1 MKPSG
6 VRAALGTLE
15 NPDDKAPT
23 LAEINLCKLRGQS
36 SVAIA
41 LAQQRL
47 ESVPD
52 CATTH
57 ALLGELYENAGH
69 AADARHH
76 YALAVDCAP
85 GNQDHADRL
94 RRVMRTREDIVARD
108 STPKERSQAR
118 KQTSGKT
125 GPTPRRKTLSFVA
138 GVATWYTALPQAVK
152 LGLLAA
158 GAIAFTLAG
167 IAVGTSLINR
177 GPDPARAKQQPT
189 YPKFDQPRQSSS
201 SGDDNTQ
208 SQPTLA
214 EGAKPPILGASA
226 ETSGAPLPDDDP
238 IDLPGTQN
246 LTWDPERKRLTF
258 DVTTEIPKLGV
269 QQQRNQLRQLAL
281 KWLDHA
287 FSAEPDAAE
296 AVVNLIAGPP
306 KMTLVTLGATRSQI
320 DAARNADLPADSA
333 VSIEMWATP
342 FKN

>member
-1 MKPSG
+1 MKQSG
-6 VRAALGTLE
+6 APGALGTLE
-15 NPDDKAPT
+15 SPDAEAPT

-47 ESVPD
+47 ESVPA

-69 AADARHH
+69 ITDARQH

-94 RRVMRTREDIVARD
+94 RRVMGMRADTVSKA
-108 STPKERSQAR
+108 PKPKRQPASGTKQR
-118 KQTSGKT
+118 KRGAANPLPALQ
-125 GPTPRRKTLSFVA
+125 
-138 GVATWYTALPQAVK
+138 TWYAALPQSVK
-152 LGLLAA
+152 LGLLVA
-158 GAIAFTLAG
+158 GAVAFTLGG

-177 GPDPARAKQQPT
+177 GPDPARAKQQST

-201 SGDDNTQ
+201 SGEDGQQ
-208 SQPTLA
+208 SQSNLA

-226 ETSGAPLPDDDP
+226 ETSGAGLPDDDP

-258 DVTTEIPKLGV
+258 DVPTEIPKLGV
-269 QQQRNQLRQLAL
+269 QQQRMQLRQLAL
-281 KWLDHA
+281 QWLDHA
-287 FSAEPDAAE
+287 FTAEPDAAE
-296 AVVNLIAGPP
+296 AVVNLVAGSP
-306 KMTLVTLGATRSQI
+306 KMTLVTLGATRIQI
-320 DAARNADLPADSA
+320 DTARNAELPADSV
-333 VSIEMWATP
+333 VSIETWATP

>member
-1 MKPSG
+1 M
-6 VRAALGTLE
+6 GTLE
-15 NPDDKAPT
+15 SPDVEAPT

-69 AADARHH
+69 ITDARHH

-85 GNQDHADRL
+85 GNQEHADRL
-94 RRVMRTREDIVARD
+94 RRVMGMRADTA
-108 STPKERSQAR
+108 SQASKQPASGTKLR
-118 KQTSGKT
+118 KPVSGN
-125 GPTPRRKTLSFVA
+125 PLPALR
-138 GVATWYTALPQAVK
+138 TWYSALPQSVK
-152 LGLLAA
+152 LGLLVA
-158 GAIAFTLAG
+158 GAVAFTLGG

-177 GPDPARAKQQPT
+177 GPDPARAKQQST

-201 SGDDNTQ
+201 NGDDGQQ
-208 SQPTLA
+208 SQSTLA

-226 ETSGAPLPDDDP
+226 QTSGAGLPDDDP

-269 QQQRNQLRQLAL
+269 QQQRMQLRKFAL
-281 KWLDHA
+281 QWLNNA
-287 FSAEPDAAE
+287 LLAEPDAAE
-296 AVVNLIAGPP
+296 AVVNLESGSP
-306 KMTLVTLGATRSQI
+306 KMTLVTLGATRIQI
-320 DAARNADLPADSA
+320 DTARNAELPADSA
-333 VSIEMWATP
+333 VSIEIWATP
-342 FKN
+342 FKK

>member
-1 MKPSG
+1 MKQSG
-6 VRAALGTLE
+6 APGALGTLE
-15 NPDDKAPT
+15 SPDAEAPT

-69 AADARHH
+69 ITDARHH
-76 YALAVDCAP
+76 FALAVDCAP

-94 RRVMRTREDIVARD
+94 RRVMGMRTDTVSKA
-108 STPKERSQAR
+108 PKSKRQPASR
-118 KQTSGKT
+118 T
-125 GPTPRRKTLSFVA
+125 TPRKRETGTLISAAATCYA
-138 GVATWYTALPQAVK
+138 GLPQSVK
-152 LGLLAA
+152 LGLLVV
-158 GAIAFTLAG
+158 GAIAFTLGG

-177 GPDPARAKQQPT
+177 GPDPARAKQQST

-201 SGDDNTQ
+201 SGEDGQQ
-208 SQPTLA
+208 SQSNLA

-226 ETSGAPLPDDDP
+226 QTSGAGLPDDDP

-258 DVTTEIPKLGV
+258 DVPTQIPKLGV
-269 QQQRNQLRQLAL
+269 QQQRMQLRQLAL
-281 KWLDHA
+281 QWLDHA
-287 FSAEPDAAE
+287 FTAEPDAAE
-296 AVVNLIAGPP
+296 AVVNLVSGSP
-306 KMTLVTLGATRSQI
+306 KLTLVTLGATRIQI
-320 DAARNADLPADSA
+320 DAARNAELPSDSV
-333 VSIEMWATP
+333 VSIETWATP